1 MKCLGQAIRVAGFL
15 LVLATTVGCNR
26 GPKMVPVTGTVRL
39 NGRPLEF
46 GVITFQPPAGQPA
59 QGDIQ
64 TDGTF
69 TLSTYKL
76 NDGAIV
82 GKHKVRIACYETQ
95 RPGTVKGPGE
105 QSLGKL
111 LIPEKYTFFDQS
123 GFTAEVSADRNEP
136 FVFEMV
142 GPRG

>member
-1 MKCLGQAIRVAGFL
+1 MKCLGPTTCIAGFL
-15 LVLATTVGCNR
+15 LVLAATAGCNR
-26 GPKMVPVTGTVRL
+26 GPKMAPVTGTVRL
-39 NGRPLEF
+39 NGKPLEF
-46 GVITFQPPAGQPA
+46 GVITFQPPTGQPA
-59 QGDIQ
+59 QGEIQ
-64 TDGTF
+64 RDGTF
-69 TLSTYKL
+69 TLSTYRA
-76 NDGAIV
+76 NDGAVV

-123 GFTAEVSADRNEP
+123 GFTADVSADREEP
-136 FVFEMV
+136 FVFELV

>member
-1 MKCLGQAIRVAGFL
+1 MCLIRQLIRFASFSV
-15 LVLATTVGCNR
+15 VMSVVVGCNH

-64 TDGTF
+64 SDGTF
-69 TLSTYKL
+69 ALSTYKV
-76 NDGAIV
+76 NDGAVV

-123 GFTAEVSADRNEP
+123 GFTADVSADRNEP